1 MKDPFTGKPLTP
13 SEEALLRRALRLW
26 GLFALGALVAG
37 WLALWIVSLTQ
48 PVIVPR
54 IVGLSD
60 KEAQRL
66 LKSKSLKMTVEGRQT
81 DEHLGPDSVVTQK
94 PIANSYVR
102 RGATIAVLLSKGTPQ
117 VKTPD
122 LRGQSVRRAVVSLT
136 QSRLRVGRRSYLA
149 TALFAPDT
157 VLAQVPEAGVPVN
170 TTTGVDLLL
179 ATGPEAPTYFMP
191 YLRNHTLEEALRMF
205 RPVGVVVQKIKTEVH
220 DDLAS
225 GSILAQNPA
234 IGTRLKPG
242 SAVTLTVSALSGEA
256 SQNARWSV
264 IRFQMPAGD
273 APKRLKIDVLD
284 ASGTRTVHTAME
296 PPGQMVET
304 GVSVT
309 GKASAQVYLNGVF
322 IQEIKVE

>member
-242 SAVTLTVSALSGEA
+242 SAVTLTSRPSA
-256 SQNARWSV
+256 ARPRRTPLERHPV
-264 IRFQMPAGD
+264 PD
-273 APKRLKIDVLD
+273 ARRGRPKRLKIDVLD